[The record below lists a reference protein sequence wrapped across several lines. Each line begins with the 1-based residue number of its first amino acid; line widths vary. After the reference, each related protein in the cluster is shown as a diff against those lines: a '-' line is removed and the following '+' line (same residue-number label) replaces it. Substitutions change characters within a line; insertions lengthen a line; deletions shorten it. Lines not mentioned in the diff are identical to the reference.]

1 MKGGKLC
8 DSYKDQSGEDIY
20 ELGQPLFPNVYL
32 DKNNPNLLIK
42 IINDK
47 NEYLLS
53 KLLENNGFVP
63 KVYGY
68 FHCKQYIKVPKY
80 TVAQQR
86 IKAYNSFNPNSKK
99 DLGEIA
105 YTEVEKPVQY
115 MVMERIH
122 GNSLI
127 SSSPETNSSNVK
139 TYIDEIYRLYNV
151 LADKGFVL
159 NDLAARNI
167 ILSNNG
173 KIYFIDF
180 DPVYAEN
187 TMKAIPLSKRLS
199 KETLLSNL
207 LKEINTINSYG
218 GRKRRRTRNRRRNI
232 KKTMKR
238 KRTHK

>member
-8 DSYKDQSGEDIY
+8 DSYKEQSGEDTY
-20 ELGQPLFPNVYL
+20 ELGERLFPNVYL
-32 DKNNPNLLIK
+32 DKNNPKLLIK

-68 FHCKQYIKVPKY
+68 FHCRQYIKVPKY

-105 YTEVEKPVQY
+105 YTEVEKPIQY
-115 MVMERIH
+115 MVMERIN
-122 GNSLI
+122 GKSLI
-127 SSSPETNSSNVK
+127 SDSPETNSKNVK
-139 TYIDEIYRLYNV
+139 THIDEIYRLYNI
-151 LADKGFVL
+151 LADKGFIL

-167 ILSNNG
+167 ILSNDG
-173 KIYFIDF
+173 RLYFIDF
-180 DPVYAEN
+180 DPMYAVN
-187 TMKAIPLSKRLS
+187 TLKAIPLSKRLS
-199 KETLLSNL
+199 KEALLSNL
-207 LKEINTINSYG
+207 LKEINTTTSYG
-218 GRKRRRTRNRRRNI
+218 GRTKRRATKNRRRKV

-238 KRTHK
+238 KRM

>member
-8 DSYKDQSGEDIY
+8 DSYKEQSGEDTY
-20 ELGQPLFPNVYL
+20 ELGERLFPNVYL
-32 DKNNPNLLIK
+32 DKNNPKLLIK

-80 TVAQQR
+80 TLAQQR

-105 YTEVEKPVQY
+105 YTEVEKDIQY
-115 MVMERIH
+115 MVMERIN
-122 GNSLI
+122 GNSLM
-127 SSSPETNSSNVK
+127 SDNPETNSANV
-139 TYIDEIYRLYNV
+139 TSHIDEIYRLYNI
-151 LADKGFVL
+151 LADKGFIL

-167 ILSNNG
+167 ILSNDGN
-173 KIYFIDF
+173 IYFIDF
-180 DPVYAEN
+180 DPMYAEN
-187 TMKAIPLSKRLS
+187 TMKAIPVAERMS
-199 KETLLSNL
+199 KEALLSNL
-207 LKEINTINSYG
+207 LKEINTTNSYG
-218 GRKRRRTRNRRRNI
+218 GKRKRRATKKRRRKI

-238 KRTHK
+238 KRS